1 MTDQSV
7 IYSNKELM
15 SPKPDVSEERKDQI
29 MNAAED
35 VFAQKGFSDARMDD
49 IAEETGLS
57 KGTLYLYYKSKD
69 DLIIAILDR
78 IFQREFRAFEN
89 LDLATISASEAIWAF
104 VETTAKDIKMMMRL
118 LPITYEFMGLAFR
131 NKFVQKTF
139 KTYLNHYLDLLIPII
154 QQGIDSGEFR
164 PADPKEVAI
173 AMGAVLEGTL
183 LLWVYDNSLIEPEI
197 HLRSGMKL
205 LLEGVQAKGETS

>member
-1 MTDQSV
+1 
-7 IYSNKELM
+7 M

-29 MNAAED
+29 MNAAEE
-35 VFAQKGFSDARMDD
+35 VFSQKGFSDARMDD
-49 IAEETGLS
+49 IADETGLS

-89 LDLATISASEAIWAF
+89 FDIASMSATDTIWNF
-104 VETTAKDIKMMMRL
+104 VDTTTKDIRMMMRL

-139 KTYLNHYLDLLIPII
+139 KAYFNRYMDILIPII
-154 QQGIDSGEFR
+154 QHGIDTGEFR
-164 PADPKEVAI
+164 SADPKEIAI
-173 AMGAVLEGTL
+173 AMGAVMEGTL
-183 LLWVYDNSLIEPEI
+183 LLWVYDNSLVEPENHI
-197 HLRSGMKL
+197 RSGMKL
-205 LLEGVQAKGETS
+205 LLEGVRTNGKIS

>member
-1 MTDQSV
+1 
-7 IYSNKELM
+7 M

-29 MNAAED
+29 MNAAEE
-35 VFAQKGFSDARMDD
+35 VFSQKGFSDARMDD

-78 IFQREFRAFEN
+78 IFRREFRVFEN
-89 LDLATISASEAIWAF
+89 LDYTSMSATDAVWAF
-104 VETTAKDIKMMMRL
+104 VETTAKDVKMMMRL

-139 KTYLNHYLDLLIPII
+139 KTYLNHYLDILIPII
-154 QQGIDSGEFR
+154 QHGIDSGEFR
-164 PADPKEVAI
+164 PADAKEVAI
-173 AMGAVLEGTL
+173 AMGAILEGTL

-197 HLRSGMKL
+197 HLRSGIKL
-205 LLEGVQAKGETS
+205 LLEGVQAKGENHE

>member
-1 MTDQSV
+1 
-7 IYSNKELM
+7 M

-29 MNAAED
+29 MNAAEE
-35 VFAQKGFSDARMDD
+35 VFSQKGFSDARMDD

-78 IFQREFRAFEN
+78 IFQREFKTIEN
-89 LDLATISASEAIWAF
+89 LDLATISASKAIWAF
-104 VETTAKDIKMMMRL
+104 VETTAKDIKVMVRL

-139 KTYLNHYLDLLIPII
+139 KAYLNHYLDILIPII
-154 QQGIDSGEFR
+154 QHGIDSGEFR
-164 PADPKEVAI
+164 PADAKEVAI
-173 AMGAVLEGTL
+173 AMGAIMEGTL

-205 LLEGVQAKGETS
+205 LLEGVQAKGESL

>member
-1 MTDQSV
+1 
-7 IYSNKELM
+7 M

-29 MNAAED
+29 MNAAEE
-35 VFAQKGFSDARMDD
+35 VFSQKGFSDARMDD
-49 IAEETGLS
+49 IADETGLS

-78 IFQREFRAFEN
+78 IFQHEFRVFEK
-89 LDLATISASEAIWAF
+89 LDLSSMSATDAIWTF
-104 VETTAKDIKMMMRL
+104 TETTSKDVKMMMRL

-131 NKFVQKTF
+131 NKFVQKAF
-139 KTYLNHYLDLLIPII
+139 KTYLNHYLDILIPII
-154 QQGIDSGEFR
+154 QHGIDTGEFR

-173 AMGAVLEGTL
+173 AMGAIMEGTL
-183 LLWVYDNSLIEPEI
+183 LLWVYDNSLIEPET

-205 LLEGVQAKGETS
+205 LLEGVQARGENDE

>member
-1 MTDQSV
+1 
-7 IYSNKELM
+7 M

-29 MNAAED
+29 MNAAEE
-35 VFAQKGFSDARMDD
+35 VFTQKGFSDARMDD

-78 IFQREFRAFEN
+78 IFQREFRAFESF
-89 LDLATISASEAIWAF
+89 DTASMSATDTIWNF
-104 VETTAKDIKMMMRL
+104 VDTTTKDIRMMMRL

-139 KTYLNHYLDLLIPII
+139 KAYFNRYMDILVPII
-154 QQGIDSGEFR
+154 QHGIDTGEFR
-164 PADPKEVAI
+164 PADAKEIAL
-173 AMGAVLEGTL
+173 AMGAIMEGTL
-183 LLWVYDNSLIEPEI
+183 LLWVYDSTLVDPEKHI
-197 HLRSGMKL
+197 RSGMKL
-205 LLEGVQAKGETS
+205 LLEGVKAKGETA

>member
-1 MTDQSV
+1 
-7 IYSNKELM
+7 M

-29 MNAAED
+29 MNAAEE
-35 VFAQKGFSDARMDD
+35 VFSQKGFSDARMDD

-89 LDLATISASEAIWAF
+89 LDLSSMSATEAVWMF
-104 VETTAKDIKMMMRL
+104 TDTTIKDIKVMMRL

-131 NKFVQKTF
+131 NKLVQKTF
-139 KTYLNHYLDLLIPII
+139 KTYLNYYLDLLIPII
-154 QQGIDSGEFR
+154 QHGIDSGEFR
-164 PADPKEVAI
+164 PANAKEVAI
-173 AMGAVLEGTL
+173 AMGAIMEGTL
-183 LLWVYDNSLIEPEI
+183 LLWVYDNSLIEPEK

-205 LLEGVQAKGETS
+205 LLEGVQAK

>member
-1 MTDQSV
+1 
-7 IYSNKELM
+7 M

-29 MNAAED
+29 MNAAEE

-69 DLIIAILDR
+69 DLIISILDR
-78 IFQREFRAFEN
+78 IFQREFRVFEN
-89 LDLATISASEAIWAF
+89 LDLTSMSATDAIWNF
-104 VETTAKDIKMMMRL
+104 TETTSKDVKMMVRL

-131 NKFVQKTF
+131 NKFVQKAF
-139 KTYLNHYLDLLIPII
+139 KTYLNHYLDILIPII
-154 QQGIDSGEFR
+154 QHGIDAGEFR
-164 PADPKEVAI
+164 PADAKEVAI
-173 AMGAVLEGTL
+173 AMGAILEGTL
-183 LLWVYDNSLIEPEI
+183 LLWVYDNSLIEPET

-205 LLEGVQAKGETS
+205 LLEGVKAK